1 MDNIK
6 TDICVI
12 GAGSGGLSFA
22 AGAAQMGASVVLF
35 EKGKMGGDCLNYGCV
50 PSKSL
55 IESSK
60 YASIA
65 YKAKNLGVQINN
77 IQLDAKDIMN
87 HIKNVIKKIEP
98 HDSVERFESLGVKV
112 IQSKASFIDSKSVQ
126 GENCVVSAKYFII
139 STGSSPRII
148 PFNGLNL
155 NRVLTNENIFD
166 LNYIPKILLVIGG
179 GPIGCE
185 LAQAFASFGTKII
198 ILENSDKILGML
210 DSSSRDILLDSWKNL
225 PIDVFTSVTDI
236 NFSDS
241 NSIRKVSFVTEKIK
255 NEIIFDD
262 ILMATGREPN
272 LSILNL
278 DNANI
283 FFDSKGIIVDAY
295 QRTNQKR
302 IFAIGDCASRFQF
315 THNASYQASALIQT
329 ILFKLPK
336 KVSYNYFPY
345 CIYTNP
351 EIAHVGI
358 CVADAKKQG
367 LTILSL
373 KYEGNDRAIATANEL
388 GLIQVSTD
396 KRGYIYGV
404 TIIGANAG
412 ELITQ
417 WTILMS
423 NKKKLKHM
431 ASTIVPYPTL
441 SELNKRVAGSFY
453 TPKLFSKKVQ
463 SIVKVLMKIF

>member
-1 MDNIK
+1 MKNIK

-12 GAGSGGLSFA
+12 GGGSGGLSFA
-22 AGAAQMGASVVLF
+22 AGAVQMGASVVLF
-35 EKGKMGGDCLNYGCV
+35 ERGKMGGDCLNYGCV

-60 YASIA
+60 CASIA
-65 YKAKNLGVQINN
+65 YKAKKLGINIDD
-77 IQLDAKDIMN
+77 IQLDATDIMN

-98 HDSVERFESLGVKV
+98 HDSVERFESLGVRV

-139 STGSSPRII
+139 ATGSSPRILS
-148 PFNGLNL
+148 FKGLNL

-166 LNYIPKILLVIGG
+166 LNYLPKTLLVIGG

-185 LAQAFASFGTKII
+185 LAQAFASFGTRVI

-210 DSSSRDILLDSWKNL
+210 DSSSRDILLDSWKHL
-225 PIDVFTSVTDI
+225 PIDVFTSVTDF
-236 NFSDS
+236 NFSD
-241 NSIRKVSFVTEKIK
+241 NNKVRKVSFLSKKIK
-255 NEIIFDD
+255 KEIIFED

-272 LSILNL
+272 LSNL
-278 DNANI
+278 DLGNANI

-295 QRTNQKR
+295 QRTNQKK

-336 KVSYNYFPY
+336 KVSYHCFPY

-358 CVADAKKQG
+358 RIAEAKKKG
-367 LTILSL
+367 LIILSL
-373 KYEGNDRAIATANEL
+373 KYEENDRAIAGANES

-404 TIIGANAG
+404 TIIGVNAG

-431 ASTIVPYPTL
+431 ASTIIPYPTL
-441 SELNKRVAGSFY
+441 SELNKRIAGSFY
-453 TPKLFSKKVQ
+453 TPKLFSNKIRTV
-463 SIVKVLMKIF
+463 VKVLMKVF